1 MNRLSNE
8 LKRSKSE
15 LKRLEALNEKKTA
28 ELSAAQ
34 DKEIKLGR
42 AELALKESL
51 NVMTKP
57 ESRKVMNDKLN
68 ASWLEV
74 IIRSATA

>member
-1 MNRLSNE
+1 MNRLSIE

-42 AELALKESL
+42 AELALKERL
-51 NVMTKP
+51 NLMTKP
-57 ESRKVMNDKLN
+57 GSSKVMNDN
-68 ASWLEV
+68 
-74 IIRSATA
+74 